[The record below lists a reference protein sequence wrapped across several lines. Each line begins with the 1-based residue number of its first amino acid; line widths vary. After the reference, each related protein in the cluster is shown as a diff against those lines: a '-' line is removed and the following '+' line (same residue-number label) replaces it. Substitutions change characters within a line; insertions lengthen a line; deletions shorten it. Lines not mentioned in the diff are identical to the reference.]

1 MSDKYNMMRT
11 GYGGNN
17 AYTDVAPLGSKF
29 SYGMGDELPLQK
41 YVVDAAN
48 QNIPIGSGL
57 GRLSLA
63 LAGGAGY
70 MASEDDLINKGYNS
84 IQNNYGN
91 ALDNG
96 LDKVTNFFTR
106 NESGGPTEKSAMM
119 MGKKMAEQDYMN
131 AVAPLADGQG
141 PYDANMP
148 TTMMATDNYIAPK
161 PVGWTPYQ
169 EVDTGL
175 NDLRLDTDEEKY
187 QKMVAGTYA
196 DIREDNSKTQYF
208 PRDGRYVE
216 RKEKKQKPKFMG
228 PLDYFRL

>member
-1 MSDKYNMMRT
+1 MSDKYNMMRR

-17 AYTDVAPLGSKF
+17 AYTDLAPLGSKF

-41 YVVDAAN
+41 YVVDVSN
-48 QNIPIGSGL
+48 QNIPIGGT
-57 GRLSLA
+57 SLKYA
-63 LAGGAGY
+63 LGGAGGY
-70 MASEDDLINKGYNS
+70 MASENDLINKGYNS
-84 IQNNYGN
+84 IQENYGN

-106 NESGGPTEKSAMM
+106 NEAGGPTEKSAML
-119 MGKKMAEQDYMN
+119 MGKRMAEQDYMN

-148 TTMMATDNYIAPK
+148 GTMMVTDNYIAPK
-161 PVGWTPYQ
+161 PAGWTPYQ

-175 NDLRLDTDEEKY
+175 NDLRLDKDEEKY
-187 QKMVAGTYA
+187 QNMVAEHYA
-196 DIREDNSKTQYF
+196 GVREDNANTQYF

>member
-1 MSDKYNMMRT
+1 MSDKYNMMRR

-17 AYTDVAPLGSKF
+17 AYTDLAPLGSKF

-41 YVVDAAN
+41 YVVDVSN
-48 QNIPIGSGL
+48 QNIPIGGT
-57 GRLSLA
+57 SLKYA
-63 LAGGAGY
+63 LGGAGGY
-70 MASEDDLINKGYNS
+70 MASENDLINKGYNS
-84 IQNNYGN
+84 IQENYGN

-106 NESGGPTEKSAMM
+106 NEAGGPTEKSAML
-119 MGKKMAEQDYMN
+119 MGKRMAEQDYMN

-161 PVGWTPYQ
+161 PAGWTPYQ

-187 QKMVAGTYA
+187 QKMVASHYA

-216 RKEKKQKPKFMG
+216 KEEKVQKPKFMG

>member
-1 MSDKYNMMRT
+1 MMRT

-17 AYTDVAPLGSKF
+17 AYTDLAPLGSKF
-29 SYGMGDELPLQK
+29 SYGMGDELPLQE

-96 LDKVTNFFTR
+96 LDKVSNFFTR

-148 TTMMATDNYIAPK
+148 GTMMVTDNFLPK
-161 PVGWTPYQ
+161 RADDFVPYQ
-169 EVDTGL
+169 EVDTG
-175 NDLRLDTDEEKY
+175 NMAAEHY
-187 QKMVAGTYA
+187 AGV
-196 DIREDNSKTQYF
+196 REDNASTQYF

-216 RKEKKQKPKFMG
+216 REEKKQKPKFMG